1 MRISPNPVIISTME
15 PFASLVLAALDR
27 RGWTQPELADRS
39 GVSQASVSRM
49 VSGKQ
54 APSLDAAAKIARAL
68 DLSLDE
74 LAGLRASRE
83 SLTSAERT
91 LIDFARMAGVD
102 NVVAALVPGV
112 RPTGQG
118 VQPIRPI
125 GASQEKDA
133 TPRPAA
139 KHDRERGA
147 G

>member
-1 MRISPNPVIISTME
+1 MRISPNPVNIITME
-15 PFASLVLAALDR
+15 PFASLVIAAMER
-27 RGWTQPELADRS
+27 RGWDQPQLAERS
-39 GVSQASVSRM
+39 GVSQSSISRM
-49 VSGKQ
+49 LNGQQ
-54 APSLDAAAKIARAL
+54 APKLDSAAKLAKAL

-118 VQPIRPI
+118 VQPIRPL

-139 KHDRERGA
+139 PKRERGT